1 MQKILAIET
10 SCDET
15 AAAIIGTDDTI
26 FSNIVA
32 SQIETH
38 KDFGGVI
45 PEIASRMHV
54 EVINLVIEKALAK
67 AEVTMPEL
75 AAIAVTEGPGL
86 LGALL
91 IGIQTGKTLSYIY
104 QKPLIAI
111 NHMEGHIMANFL
123 KTKPPHNLPPEERG
137 QSSAGLEITF
147 PFLCLVVS
155 GGHTQI
161 VISKAAGHYETIGRT
176 IDDAAGEAYD
186 KVARLLQLGY
196 PGGPIIDK
204 LAKIGDE
211 NKISFGQAK
220 IKAAGSE
227 FDFSFSGLK
236 TAVINY
242 YRKHP
247 ETAKEDICA
256 SFQKSVID
264 TLTEKTFAA
273 AKQYQIKTL
282 YLAGGVSANSAL
294 RQSVENIGNK
304 NGIKTG
310 YPPIALCTD
319 NAAMIGAAAVL
330 KLQKQEFAS
339 LNLRAIPNLKL

>member
-15 AAAIIGTDDTI
+15 SAAVVTANGQLLA
-26 FSNIVA
+26 NIVA
-32 SQIETH
+32 SQIDTH

-54 EVINLVIEKALAK
+54 EVINLIIEKALLEAG
-67 AEVTMPEL
+67 TTIQDID
-75 AAIAVTEGPGL
+75 AIAVTEGPGL
-86 LGALL
+86 LGSLL

-104 QKPLIAI
+104 QKPLIAV
-111 NHMEGHIMANFL
+111 NHIEGHIMANFL
-123 KTKPPHNLPPEERG
+123 KTAPLEEEKKPR
-137 QSSAGLEITF
+137 SILEIDY

-161 VISKAAGHYETIGRT
+161 VISRSAGHYETIGRT

-196 PGGPIIDK
+196 PGGPIIDQ
-204 LAKIGDE
+204 LAKTGDE
-211 NKISFGQAK
+211 HKVNFGQAR
-220 IKAAGSE
+220 IKAEGSE

-242 YRKHP
+242 YRKFP
-247 ETAKEDICA
+247 ETAKEDLCA
-256 SFQKSVID
+256 SFQRSVIE
-264 TLTEKTFAA
+264 TLTDKTFAA
-273 AKQYQIKTL
+273 AKKYQINTV

-294 RQSVENIGNK
+294 RQSFENTGKK
-304 NGIKTG
+304 NGIQTG
-310 YPPIALCTD
+310 CPPIKLCTD
-319 NAAMIGAAAVL
+319 NAAMIGAAAII
-330 KLQKQEFAS
+330 KFKKGEFAG
-339 LNLRAIPNLKL
+339 LDLKANPNLTL